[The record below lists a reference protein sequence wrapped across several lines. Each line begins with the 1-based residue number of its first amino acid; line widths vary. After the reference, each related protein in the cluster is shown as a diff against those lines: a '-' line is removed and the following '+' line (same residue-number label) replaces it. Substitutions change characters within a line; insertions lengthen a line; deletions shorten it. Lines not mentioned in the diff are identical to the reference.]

1 MAATLAPLPF
11 VGPLPVLAVVLF
23 VAGLAISPTL
33 IAGFSLV
40 EAVVPA
46 SRLTEGFA
54 WVSTALNVGVSAGAA
69 ISGQVVDGF
78 GATTA
83 YLVAMTFGLSAAVA
97 CVAGAIVDRRRPD
110 QVSESVPQ

>member
-1 MAATLAPLPF
+1 MAASLLPLPF
-11 VGPLPVLAVVLF
+11 VGLVPVLAAVLF

-54 WVSTALNVGVSAGAA
+54 WISTALNVGVSAGAA
-69 ISGQVVDGF
+69 VSGRLVDEF
-78 GATTA
+78 GASPA
-83 YLVAMTFGLSAAVA
+83 YGLAVAFGLFAAGT
-97 CVAGAIVDRRRPD
+97 CLAGAVVDRRRPD
-110 QVSESVPQ
+110 IHMSVPP